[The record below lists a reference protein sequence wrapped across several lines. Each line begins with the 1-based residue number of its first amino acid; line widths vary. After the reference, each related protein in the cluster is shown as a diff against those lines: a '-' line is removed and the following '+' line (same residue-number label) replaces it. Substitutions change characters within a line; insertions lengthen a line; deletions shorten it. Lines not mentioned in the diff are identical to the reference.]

1 MNISLYELSE
11 SYQKLMDL
19 DLDDEQLQLALKS
32 LEMSVEEKA
41 SNIAHVKRNMDAAI
55 NAIKNEEKRLRDKRN
70 ALENRLNKIKDYLY
84 ENMKAMNIQKV
95 KTNTDT
101 IYISSRDYSKV
112 VDRDKLP
119 QEYKQQVIDIKIDKR
134 KLNKDIKEKDIPGV
148 EVEHKEWVV
157 IRWKLNHVT
166 QL

>member
-19 DLDDEQLQLALKS
+19 DLEDEQLELALKS
-32 LEMSVEEKA
+32 LKMSVEEKA
-41 SNIAHVKRNMDAAI
+41 TNIAHVKRTMDAGI
-55 NAIKNEEKRLRDKRN
+55 NAIKDEEKRLRNKRK
-70 ALENRLNKIKDYLY
+70 AIENRLNKIQDYLY
-84 ENMKAMNIQKV
+84 ENMKAMDIQKV

-101 IYISSRDYSKV
+101 IYISGRDYSKV
-112 VDRDKLP
+112 IDRDKLP

-157 IRWKLNHVT
+157 IR
-166 QL
+166 